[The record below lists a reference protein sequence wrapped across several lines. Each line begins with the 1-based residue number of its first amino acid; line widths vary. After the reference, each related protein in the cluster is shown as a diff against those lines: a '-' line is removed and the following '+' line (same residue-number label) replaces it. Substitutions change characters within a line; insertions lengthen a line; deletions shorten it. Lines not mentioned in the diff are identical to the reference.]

1 MKKKSTSQSA
11 LACRSLGE
19 GGFFNLRTL
28 LASVFCLAGVFIAL
42 LGFGAFSAQAQQN
55 HSIINQSI
63 DPLVPAMFDC
73 SKIRELGIDKQENMR
88 AGAIMIYC
96 GEAQGGAVSP
106 AHSFSQLVQTLLS
119 PLAYGTSDVD
129 LVTGAEISPNVTQ
142 SETFTA
148 SNPDNPNQIVVAYN
162 DSRGRNVSPINIS
175 GASVSTDGGNTFTRL
190 TTGSGQSPFSNT
202 VGDPVILYNKPS
214 QTWFTVWLDGGC
226 GGQGLG
232 GYKSTTPWNANSW
245 THYCIHSSN
254 NDDRESGWADNNTTS
269 PFYGRMYVSWND
281 FNVGGGALFV
291 RYSTDN
297 GLTWTNSRQI
307 TTGTPFIRDV
317 QITGDLATGDVY
329 IAGMNEGGGG
339 FPHNNNNLFFR
350 STDGGNTWTNTYT
363 GPSFP
368 GPGVTAVGYFACM
381 FPDGGGY
388 WRHEG
393 WGEPAVL
400 NHVVSY
406 VYDQHG
412 TGSDPGDVYYIRSTN
427 SGVTFSAPLKLNADA
442 TTRPQWQPN
451 LSVSPTGTLFAVWY
465 DARESASCTRGNSAV
480 PCYRMWARRS
490 TDNGATWLSDQTFS
504 DVVSPLPA
512 QPDPGIQATYA
523 GDYDYASSSPNQHLH
538 AWVDGRVAILGSSQQ
553 DAFHDRQSVG
563 AVSPTPTATAT
574 ATPTATAAATATP
587 TATAT
592 ATATPTATATATAT
606 PTSTPTP
613 TPTAISLSARG
624 YKVQGRQRADL
635 SWSGATGT
643 NVDVYRNN
651 ALITTTANDG
661 FYTDIIGGHGHGSFT
676 YQVCNVGSQTC
687 SNEATVTF

>member
-129 LVTGAEISPNVTQ
+129 LVTGSEISPNVTQ

-148 SNPDNPNQIVVAYN
+148 STPDNPNQIVVAYN
-162 DSRGRNVSPINIS
+162 DSRGRNASPINIS
-175 GASVSTDGGNTFTRL
+175 GASVSTDGGTTFTRL
-190 TTGSGQSPFSNT
+190 TRANGQSPFDNT
-202 VGDPVILYNKPS
+202 FGDPVILYNKPS
-214 QTWFTVWLDGGC
+214 ATWFTVWLDAGC
-226 GGQGLG
+226 GAQGLG
-232 GYKSTTPWNANSW
+232 GYKSTTPWDPNSW
-245 THYCIHSSN
+245 THYCIHTNSQ
-254 NDDRESGWADNNTTS
+254 DDRESGWADNNPSS

-297 GLTWTNSRQI
+297 GVTWTNARQI

-339 FPHNNNNLFFR
+339 FPHNDTNLIFR

-363 GPSFP
+363 GTAFS
-368 GPGVTAVGYFACM
+368 GPGRSASGYFATM
-381 FPDGGGY
+381 YASPAY

-393 WGEPAVL
+393 WGEPAAY

-406 VYDQHG
+406 VYAARN
-412 TGSDPGDVYYIRSTN
+412 TGNGDPGDVFYIRSTD
-427 SGVTFSAPLKLNADA
+427 SGVTFSPPLQLNTDIDHTKA
-442 TTRPQWQPN
+442 QWQPN
-451 LSVSPTGTLFAVWY
+451 LSVSPTGTLLAIWY
-465 DARESASCTRGNSAV
+465 DETPRVAASCQPSSPST
-480 PCYRMWARRS
+480 PCYQMYSRKS
-490 TDNGATWLSDQTFS
+490 NDNGVTWLAPDTLS
-504 DVVSPLPA
+504 DVASPLPL
-512 QPDPGIQATYA
+512 QPDPGIQAT
-523 GDYDYASSSPNQHLH
+523 
-538 AWVDGRVAILGSSQQ
+538 
-553 DAFHDRQSVG
+553 
-563 AVSPTPTATAT
+563 
-574 ATPTATAAATATP
+574 
-587 TATAT
+587 
-592 ATATPTATATATAT
+592 
-606 PTSTPTP
+606 
-613 TPTAISLSARG
+613 
-624 YKVQGRQRADL
+624 
-635 SWSGATGT
+635 
-643 NVDVYRNN
+643 
-651 ALITTTANDG
+651 
-661 FYTDIIGGHGHGSFT
+661 
-676 YQVCNVGSQTC
+676 
-687 SNEATVTF
+687 

>member
-11 LACRSLGE
+11 PARRSPGE

-28 LASVFCLAGVFIAL
+28 LASVFCLAGVVLAL
-42 LGFGAFSAQAQQN
+42 LGLGAFSAQAQQN
-55 HSIINQSI
+55 RTILNQSI

-73 SKIRELGIDKQENMR
+73 SKIHELGIDKQENMR

-96 GEAQGGAVSP
+96 GQAQGGAASP
-106 AHSFSQLVQTLLS
+106 AHGFSQLVQTLLS
-119 PLAYGTSDVD
+119 PLAYGTTDVD

-162 DSRGRNVSPINIS
+162 DSRGRNASPINIS

-190 TTGSGQSPFSNT
+190 TTGGGQSPFSNT
-202 VGDPVILYNKPS
+202 VGDPVILYNRPTG
-214 QTWFTVWLDGGC
+214 TWYTVWLDGGC
-226 GGQGLG
+226 GTQGLG
-232 GYKSTTPWNANSW
+232 GYKSTTPSNANSW
-245 THYCIHSSN
+245 THYCIHTNSQ
-254 NDDRESGWADNNTTS
+254 DDRESGWADNNLSS

-297 GLTWTNSRQI
+297 GLTWTNARQI

-363 GPSFP
+363 GPSFA

-381 FPDGGGY
+381 FSDGGGY

-427 SGVTFSAPLKLNADA
+427 SGVTFSAPLKLNIDA

-451 LSVSPTGTLFAVWY
+451 LSVSPTGSLLAVWY
-465 DARESASCTRGNSAV
+465 DARESASCTRGSPGV
-480 PCYRMWARRS
+480 PCYRMWARTS

-523 GDYDYASSSPNQHLH
+523 GDYDYATSSSNQHLH
-538 AWVDGRVAILGSSQQ
+538 AWVDGRVSIGGSSQQ
-553 DAFHDRQSVG
+553 DAFHDRQSTTG
-563 AVSPTPTATAT
+563 APSPTPTPTATATATVAPSPTPTATAT
-574 ATPTATAAATATP
+574 ATVAPSPTP

-592 ATATPTATATATAT
+592 ATATA
-606 PTSTPTP
+606 TPTP
-613 TPTAISLSARG
+613 T
-624 YKVQGRQRADL
+624 Q
-635 SWSGATGT
+635 
-643 NVDVYRNN
+643 
-651 ALITTTANDG
+651 
-661 FYTDIIGGHGHGSFT
+661 
-676 YQVCNVGSQTC
+676 
-687 SNEATVTF
+687 